1 MIQKTSIAAN
11 ALAAAFWLLNPNIGI
26 VIFLMNRCSYS
37 AMLVR
42 YLGCR
47 ILIRFLSRKLHR
59 RIPALFALPLSIF
72 TIDDLELL
80 LLTGPLSKAHQNLRK
95 RRKGDH
101 GRHKDIP
108 SIHHRLNT
116 DDWTP
121 QQLFFLW
128 GSYNILFFYY
138 RYLSHIVLVQ
148 IDIEQQSL
156 EYLCICANM
165 PTWWMSKYKN

>member
-72 TIDDLELL
+72 TVDDLELL
-80 LLTGPLSKAHQNLRK
+80 LLTGPLSKAHQNLRR
-95 RRKGDH
+95 RRKGD
-101 GRHKDIP
+101 GRRHKDIP

-121 QQLFFLW
+121 QLLFFEGLL
-128 GSYNILFFYY
+128 IYY
-138 RYLSHIVLVQ
+138 RIIIDIYDIFILVQ
-148 IDIEQQSL
+148 IDTEQQSL

-165 PTWWMSKYKN
+165 LTWWMSKYKN